1 MKTLKVLTSVFLM
14 SVCLVSFSQSTK
26 SSSTS
31 STKSVY
37 FVQTTHTPEQC
48 LNNLTETK
56 SKGDAF
62 LSKFE
67 FGCMS
72 GNHTGYAFLEGT
84 SEDNVKMMLPKEAQ
98 STAKIFKVDK
108 FTAAQI
114 ENLHKQHESK

>member
-1 MKTLKVLTSVFLM
+1 MKTLKVLTSAFLL
-14 SVCLVSFSQSTK
+14 CLCTVSFSQSTTA
-26 SSSTS
+26 STGN
-31 STKSVY
+31 KNVY

-48 LNNLTETK
+48 LNTLGDMKT
-56 SKGDAF
+56 KGDDF

-84 SEDNVKMMLPKEAQ
+84 SEENVKMMLPKDVQA
-98 STAKIFKVDK
+98 TAKIQKVDK